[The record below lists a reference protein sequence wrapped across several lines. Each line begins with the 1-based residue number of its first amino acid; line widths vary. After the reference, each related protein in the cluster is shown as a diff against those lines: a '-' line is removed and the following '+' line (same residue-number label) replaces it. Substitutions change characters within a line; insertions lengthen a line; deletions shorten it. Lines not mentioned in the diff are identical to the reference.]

1 MASYLKST
9 HTHTHTHTHTQP
21 AVLPP
26 SMLQLSPVS
35 AVGGGGEVKRVVW
48 DVLDAVA
55 AGVVTVE
62 GIEVNTITRKNPL

>member
-9 HTHTHTHTHTQP
+9 HTHTHTHTHATGCTP
-21 AVLPP
+21 TFDATAE
-26 SMLQLSPVS
+26 SCGRG
-35 AVGGGGEVKRVVW
+35 GGGGEVKRVVW